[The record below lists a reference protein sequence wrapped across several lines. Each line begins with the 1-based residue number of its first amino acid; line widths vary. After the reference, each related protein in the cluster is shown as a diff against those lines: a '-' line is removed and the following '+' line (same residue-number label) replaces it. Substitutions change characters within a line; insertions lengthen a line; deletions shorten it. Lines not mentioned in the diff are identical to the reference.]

1 MFSMVNALNCLY
13 CEIRNVFKTRFNLY
27 IIHSYL
33 FLCLSFS
40 FFTILVKPQLSPHV
54 LTLIYKIFNSVKKY
68 NYFLIPHI
76 STISPDTFIGIT

>member
-13 CEIRNVFKTRFNLY
+13 CEIRHVFKTQFNLY

-54 LTLIYKIFNSVKKY
+54 LTLIYKIFNCVKK
-68 NYFLIPHI
+68 
-76 STISPDTFIGIT
+76 